1 MDITLI
7 SDTPK
12 WPTAFTMKRCCKY
25 CKMFPDA
32 LKKIMFC
39 FHFFIILWYIFIY
52 LYIYVSYMILQSL
65 KMPYL
70 IIVDEH
76 FNVFLNC
83 QYFGGHFCCTY
94 SPYMFLGFRRTF
106 SNKCYIQSMCWKC
119 ICVSLITRL

>member
-1 MDITLI
+1 MDITLL

-25 CKMFPDA
+25 CKMLPDA

-65 KMPYL
+65 KMPYF

-76 FNVFLNC
+76 FNVFLYC
-83 QYFGGHFCCTY
+83 QYFGGHFLLHIFTVHVSGFQKDIFKQMLY
-94 SPYMFLGFRRTF
+94 SEYVLKMYL
-106 SNKCYIQSMCWKC
+106 
-119 ICVSLITRL
+119 CVSDY